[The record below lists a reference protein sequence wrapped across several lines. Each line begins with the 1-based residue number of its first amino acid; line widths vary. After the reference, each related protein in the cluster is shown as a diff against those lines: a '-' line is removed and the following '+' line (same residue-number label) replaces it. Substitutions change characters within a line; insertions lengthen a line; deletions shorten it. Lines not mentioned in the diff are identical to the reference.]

1 MKTSISQ
8 NKVIVKANGVVGPQ
22 GPKGGFETAFTGD
35 AGISGSL
42 SIHGNQLITGSL
54 TVSGSGTLENIGPF
68 NQTGISTLIG
78 ETVISGSLNVTG
90 GITGSIFGTATSASF
105 AVTASHALFA
115 VSASHEI
122 TFEIS
127 SSHALTANTAS
138 FAISSS
144 LAQEASNNFET
155 ISYNNT
161 TFNITAIRSNG
172 GQQSAAITNVPS
184 ASHAHTASF
193 AGNLFGTPSITVNH
207 ITASGNISASGDIF
221 ANDIT
226 LNGLGVSDK
235 PNVILKRGSVTG
247 AELKMGSGGNDAGIL
262 RLNNTAGGQDIL
274 LQAQGISYFSQS
286 LKIGVAYDY
295 PETNPATLTVGGNIS
310 SSGAFHTLSH
320 ITSSGNINASGHLEG
335 GGLKIDNAEIF
346 AGPSI
351 LKLQSGSD
359 ATDSAAVLRTSNE
372 RLLINSAGAFDTIE
386 ALNAGLIATN
396 ITASGAISAS
406 GVINGQNLF
415 GGVFGRIYP
424 DSAQTSN
431 NQFFTANAN
440 GINSN
445 SSFTVTGNVTA
456 SGNISASG
464 EIETNKFV
472 SNGVDVAQFAAGAV
486 QLGGGIL
493 QPTALSGTGITLGIT
508 GQNQPVT
515 VISALT
521 ASIISASGHLA
532 VNDVHANNFRLMTP
546 ADAAGSFPMI
556 KTTGNHQAS
565 TAKIFI
571 GDADEF
577 DTNSHILIDPPNES
591 ATFLEL
597 NTTISGSLLVREN
610 ATLQGGRPITT
621 HTTSPIS
628 SSLTNAGRYHIV
640 GGNLTCSIVQST
652 AVIGAEYEFFQT
664 SSAGNFLFESAS
676 GITVISKNGSMRLA
690 QQGSAAVL
698 KKVNSTIYH
707 LMGDLT

>member
-1 MKTSISQ
+1 M
-8 NKVIVKANGVVGPQ
+8 
-22 GPKGGFETAFTGD
+22 
-35 AGISGSL
+35 
-42 SIHGNQLITGSL
+42 
-54 TVSGSGTLENIGPF
+54 
-68 NQTGISTLIG
+68 
-78 ETVISGSLNVTG
+78 
-90 GITGSIFGTATSASF
+90 
-105 AVTASHALFA
+105 
-115 VSASHEI
+115 SASHEI
-122 TFEIS
+122 TFEVS

-138 FAISSS
+138 FA
-144 LAQEASNNFET
+144 
-155 ISYNNT
+155 
-161 TFNITAIRSNG
+161 
-172 GQQSAAITNVPS
+172 
-184 ASHAHTASF
+184 
-193 AGNLFGTPSITVNH
+193 GNLFGTPSIVVNH
-207 ITASGNISASGDIF
+207 ITASGDISASGDLTVNNINV
-221 ANDIT
+221 ASDII
-226 LNGLGVSDK
+226 VADE
-235 PNVILKRGSVTG
+235 LKLRAGGSVSPGFAILDSVNLGFLQNQLIIGGDGSIVEIEIGRSTG
-247 AELKMGSGGNDAGIL
+247 SNRKIEIYGQITASG
-262 RLNNTAGGQDIL
+262 DIS
-274 LQAQGISYFSQS
+274 A
-286 LKIGVAYDY
+286 
-295 PETNPATLTVGGNIS
+295 
-310 SSGAFHTLSH
+310 
-320 ITSSGNINASGHLEG
+320 SGNLEG
-335 GGLKIDNAEIF
+335 GGLKIDGAEIF
-346 AGPSI
+346 AGPNI

-556 KTTGNHQAS
+556 KTR
-565 TAKIFI
+565 
-571 GDADEF
+571 
-577 DTNSHILIDPPNES
+577 S
-591 ATFLEL
+591 A
-597 NTTISGSLLVREN
+597 
-610 ATLQGGRPITT
+610 
-621 HTTSPIS
+621 
-628 SSLTNAGRYHIV
+628 
-640 GGNLTCSIVQST
+640 
-652 AVIGAEYEFFQT
+652 
-664 SSAGNFLFESAS
+664 
-676 GITVISKNGSMRLA
+676 
-690 QQGSAAVL
+690 
-698 KKVNSTIYH
+698 
-707 LMGDLT
+707 